1 MLMSGDTTDVAADVS
16 YTSSK
21 HIVAH
26 SGLQYTTNILKSKQG
41 ITQTMLI
48 FSCWFTSCTSL
59 ASILIISG

>member
-26 SGLQYTTNILKSKQG
+26 SGLQYTTNILKSKAG
-41 ITQTMLI
+41 NYSDNVDFLMLI
-48 FSCWFTSCTSL
+48 Y
-59 ASILIISG
+59 